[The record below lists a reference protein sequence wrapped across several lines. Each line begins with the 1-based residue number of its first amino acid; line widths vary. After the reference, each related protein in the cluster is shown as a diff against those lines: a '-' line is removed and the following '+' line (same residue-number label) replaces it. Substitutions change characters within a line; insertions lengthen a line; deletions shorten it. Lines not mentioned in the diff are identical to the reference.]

1 MPNIRSLDMKLVDD
15 LFDMGGGY
23 VLDFSDRTMSS
34 FFAEE
39 LNFDIDDPAYREQ
52 GSSKA
57 KRLRCYLNKVDL
69 ATSVKTLKA
78 LWDYREM
85 TRKDQGRAEWVNNA
99 EERFLSL
106 LNRMQA
112 KPDQAAPP
120 RAPPKPAYDG
130 PKIILLK
137 QKLIE
142 LSVLEPQPRGYAFE
156 AWLTNAFNTFGLQAR
171 EPFRLR
177 GEQIDG
183 SFQLQGETYLVEAKW
198 HAAQTSAADL
208 HAFHGKVEQKAAWA
222 RGLFLSNSGFTPD
235 GLVAFGKAKRV
246 ICMDGLDL
254 FETLDR
260 ELPLDQVIAR
270 KARRAAET
278 GLPFERVRDI
288 FGSEGK
294 VQMRKGRDG

>member
-23 VLDFSDRTMSS
+23 VLDFSDRTMAS

-39 LNFDIDDPAYREQ
+39 LNVEIDDPTYWEQ
-52 GSSKA
+52 GTSKA

-69 ATSVKTLKA
+69 ATSIKTLKA
-78 LWDYREM
+78 LWEYREG
-85 TRKDQGRAEWVNNA
+85 TRKGSRREEWVDNA
-99 EERFLSL
+99 EGRFLSL
-106 LNRMQA
+106 LNRMQG
-112 KPDQAAPP
+112 KPDQVAPKSEPP
-120 RAPPKPAYDG
+120 RPAFDR

-142 LSVLEPQPRGYAFE
+142 LSAFEPQPRGYAFE
-156 AWLTNAFNTFGLQAR
+156 AWLTEAFNAFGLQAR
-171 EPFRLR
+171 EPFRIR

-198 HAAQTSAADL
+198 HSAQTPAADL

-222 RGLFLSNSGFTPD
+222 RGVFISNSGFTSD
-235 GLVAFGKAKRV
+235 GLIAFGKGKRV

-260 ELPLDQVIAR
+260 ELPLDHVIAR
-270 KARRAAET
+270 KVRHAAET
-278 GLPFERVRDI
+278 GNPFERVRNL
-288 FGSEGK
+288 FTA
-294 VQMRKGRDG
+294 

>member
-1 MPNIRSLDMKLVDD
+1 MKLVDD
-15 LFDMGGGY
+15 LFDMGSGY
-23 VLDFSDRTMSS
+23 VLDFSDRTMAS

-39 LNFDIDDPAYREQ
+39 LNVDIDAPIYQEQ
-52 GSSKA
+52 GTSKA
-57 KRLRCYLNKVDL
+57 KRLRCYLNTVDL
-69 ATSVKTLKA
+69 AMSVKTLKA
-78 LWDYREM
+78 LWDYREA
-85 TRKDQGRAEWVNNA
+85 TRKDGGRAEWVNNA
-99 EERFLSL
+99 EGRFLSL
-106 LNRMQA
+106 LNRLQG
-112 KPDQAAPP
+112 KPDHAAPQGE
-120 RAPPKPAYDG
+120 PPKPAFDR
-130 PKIILLK
+130 PKSILLK

-142 LSVLEPQPRGYAFE
+142 LSALEPQPRGYAFE
-156 AWLTNAFNTFGLQAR
+156 AWLTNAFDGFGMQAR

-198 HAAQTSAADL
+198 HSAQIGVADL

-222 RGLFLSNSGFTPD
+222 RGLFISNSGFTPD

-246 ICMDGLDL
+246 ICMDGFDL

-260 ELPLDQVIAR
+260 ELPLDQVIDR

-288 FGSEGK
+288 FS
-294 VQMRKGRDG
+294 R

>member
-1 MPNIRSLDMKLVDD
+1 MTNIRSLDMKLVDE

-39 LNFDIDDPAYREQ
+39 LNVDIDDPAYQEQ

-69 ATSVKTLKA
+69 TTSIKTLKA
-78 LWDYREM
+78 LWEYREA
-85 TRKDQGRAEWVNNA
+85 TRKNSRRAEWVDNA
-99 EERFLSL
+99 EGHFLSL
-106 LNRMQA
+106 LNRMQG
-112 KPDQAAPP
+112 KPGQAAPQGE
-120 RAPPKPAYDG
+120 PPKPAFDR

-142 LSVLEPQPRGYAFE
+142 LSALEPQPRGYAFE
-156 AWLTNAFNTFGLQAR
+156 AWLTNAFNAFGLQAR

-183 SFQLQGETYLVEAKW
+183 SFQLQGDTYLIEAKW
-198 HAAQTSAADL
+198 HSAQTPAADL

-222 RGLFLSNSGFTPD
+222 RGLFISNSGFTPD
-235 GLVAFGKAKRV
+235 GLIAFGKGKRV
-246 ICMDGLDL
+246 ICMDGFDL

-270 KARRAAET
+270 KVRRAAET

-288 FGSEGK
+288 FG
-294 VQMRKGRDG
+294 R